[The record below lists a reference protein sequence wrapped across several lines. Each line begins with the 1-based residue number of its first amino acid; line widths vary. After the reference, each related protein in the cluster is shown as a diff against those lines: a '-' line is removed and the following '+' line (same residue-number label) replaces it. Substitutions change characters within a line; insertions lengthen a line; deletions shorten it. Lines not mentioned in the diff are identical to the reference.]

1 MEANTNAAQQ
11 YEEYQN
17 NPGGLRAS
25 NGKGY
30 HEDRKGGGGGA
41 ENSGQ

>member
-17 NPGGLRAS
+17 NPGYEPPTVKGIMKTGRA
-25 NGKGY
+25 
-30 HEDRKGGGGGA
+30 EEGA